1 MLAKT
6 ASDKGLLGM
15 EFLQIPDLKGKDVL
29 TLNDLTAS
37 QIKHIIR
44 GALYLKSK
52 KSKGVKPLK
61 GKVLGMIFNK
71 PSTRTRVSFEVAM
84 WQLGGYGIFL
94 NTSDLQIKRGEPIK
108 DTARVLS
115 GYVDGI
121 VIRTHD
127 HKEVEELAHY
137 AEVPVINGLTNL
149 AHPCQILADLLTIY
163 EVKGKLAGLKLAYV
177 GDGNNVANSLLLGC
191 SKMGINIW
199 VSSPKG
205 HEVNEEILS
214 LAQKAAL
221 KNESQVVVTNDVVE
235 AVKGADVVYTD
246 VWVSM
251 GEEEKK
257 KGTLEVFKDY
267 QVNSRLLKLAANDV
281 VVMHCLPAHR
291 GEEITDEVMEGKSSV
306 VFQQAENRLHAQKA
320 LLAMVL

>member
-6 ASDKGLLGM
+6 TSDKGLLEV

-44 GALYLKSK
+44 GALYLKNK
-52 KSKGVKPLK
+52 KSRGIKPLK

-94 NTSDLQIKRGEPIK
+94 NTNDLQIKRGEPIK

-205 HEVNEEILS
+205 HEVDDEILS

-221 KNESQVVVTNDVVE
+221 ENESQVVVTNDAAE

-251 GEEEKK
+251 GEEEEK
-257 KGTLEVFKDY
+257 KGILEVFKAY
-267 QVNSRLLKLAANDV
+267 QVNSQLLKLAADDV

-291 GEEITDEVMEGKSSV
+291 GEEITDEVIEGKGSI